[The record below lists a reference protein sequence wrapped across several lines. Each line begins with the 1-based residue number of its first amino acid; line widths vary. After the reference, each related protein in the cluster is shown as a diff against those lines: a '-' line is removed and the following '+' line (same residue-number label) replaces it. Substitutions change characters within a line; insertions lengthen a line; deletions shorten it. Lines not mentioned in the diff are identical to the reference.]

1 MKFCLVTELMCS
13 CVHGCSYV
21 LLRKQQ
27 ESTANARKQG
37 KKSKKN
43 SGEDCSPPAAKQPRM
58 DGATAAAAAASASAE
73 MPKASKS
80 RSKRKRSGDRSD
92 LLSRVFV

>member
-1 MKFCLVTELMCS
+1 MYTELMCS

-21 LLRKQQ
+21 LFRKQQ

-58 DGATAAAAAASASAE
+58 DGAAAAAVASASAE

-80 RSKRKRSGDRSD
+80 RSKRKRSGDRSA
-92 LLSRVFV
+92 LLSSVFV

>member
-1 MKFCLVTELMCS
+1 MRSRL
-13 CVHGCSYV
+13 YV
-21 LLRKQQ
+21 QLLILFRKQQ

-58 DGATAAAAAASASAE
+58 DGAAAAGAVASAASAE

-80 RSKRKRSGDRSD
+80 RSKRKRSGDRPA
-92 LLSRVFV
+92 LLSSVFV

>member
-1 MKFCLVTELMCS
+1 MEHYITNNLSKSPSDC
-13 CVHGCSYV
+13 
-21 LLRKQQ
+21 RKQQ
-27 ESTANARKQG
+27 EPSSARKQG

-58 DGATAAAAAASASAE
+58 DGATAAAGAASASAE

-80 RSKRKRSGDRSD
+80 RSKRKRSGDRSG
-92 LLSRVFV
+92 LLSSVFV

>member
-1 MKFCLVTELMCS
+1 MRSLLQDCT
-13 CVHGCSYV
+13 YV
-21 LLRKQQ
+21 LFRKQQ

-43 SGEDCSPPAAKQPRM
+43 SGEDCSPPAAKQPRI
-58 DGATAAAAAASASAE
+58 DGAAAASASAE

-80 RSKRKRSGDRSD
+80 RSKRKRSGDRSA
-92 LLSRVFV
+92 LLSSVFV